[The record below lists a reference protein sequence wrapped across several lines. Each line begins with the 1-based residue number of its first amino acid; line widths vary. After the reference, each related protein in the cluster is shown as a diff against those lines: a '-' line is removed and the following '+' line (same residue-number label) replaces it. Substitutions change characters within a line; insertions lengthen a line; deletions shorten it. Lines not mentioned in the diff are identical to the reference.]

1 MIKFFKE
8 NTIFVTNSVLLVGL
22 FMGIST
28 MRKIPITNQTNTN
41 PTTSATIADTTGSQ
55 VAPST
60 IFQPVNTPT
69 TSKTIFKPAPSP
81 VVNTPIRQRFRNG
94 DDD

>member
-1 MIKFFKE
+1 MVKFFKE
-8 NTIFVTNSVLLVGL
+8 NIIFVTSSVLLVGL

-28 MRKIPITNQTNTN
+28 MRKMPITDQTN
-41 PTTSATIADTTGSQ
+41 ADTTGSQ

-69 TSKTIFKPAPSP
+69 TPKTVSKPTPSP